1 MIDAITL
8 QLGPCKVDLKLASD
22 NTQVSQVI
30 QSGFLTKTQL
40 AQLIEALQ
48 KVHEAMR

>member
-8 QLGPCKVDLKLASD
+8 QLGPCQVHLKLASD
-22 NTQVSQVI
+22 NTRVSQLI